1 MRITERSMRK
11 AIMKLFSFINT
22 CDVAYFDLALIS
34 LHNKSIGILKSEK
47 LYRECTCFHVFCSY
61 RDITA
66 RIDTCGT
73 WEHRVKQ
80 SEFFGA
86 FVHFP
91 RKINREMYEYQGKK
105 SRNSTAFT
113 RGAQPS
119 GKYAI
124 RV

>member
-11 AIMKLFSFINT
+11 AIMKLFSFINI
-22 CDVAYFDLALIS
+22 CNVAYFDFALS
-34 LHNKSIGILKSEK
+34 LHNKRIGILKSRK
-47 LYRECTCFHVFCSY
+47 LYRECTCFYVFCSY
-61 RDITA
+61 RDIMA

-86 FVHFP
+86 FSHFSK
-91 RKINREMYEYQGKK
+91 KINRRMYEYQWKK
-105 SRNSTAFT
+105 SRNSTAFA
-113 RGAQPS
+113 RGAQLS
-119 GKYAI
+119 GKYTI